1 MSSPALSPFTYNV
14 ADDDASSDGPATAS
28 SNSNFTLLYVVI
40 LVTICVAIFGLF
52 IYCRSCLSQRR
63 ARRVVVPV

>member
-1 MSSPALSPFTYNV
+1 MSSPALSPVTYNV
-14 ADDDASSDGPATAS
+14 ADDDASSDSPATE
-28 SNSNFTLLYVVI
+28 NSNFTLLYVVI